1 MTNLDDQQ
9 ILAMRQEFFDS
20 VKDPAMRQ
28 RILSVSFAYAEESE
42 DDQALD
48 KMVYYLSQPE
58 NKEKIDEL
66 YGEYVGHTPDIN
78 ENYKGKQPK

>member
-9 ILAMRQEFFDS
+9 ILSMRQEFFDN
-20 VKDPAMRQ
+20 VKDAVVRQ
-28 RILSVSFAYAEESE
+28 RILSIGFAYAEESE

-58 NKEKIDEL
+58 NQDKIDEL
-66 YGEYVGHTPDIN
+66 YSEYVGYTPNIN
-78 ENYKGKQPK
+78 ENFEGKKPK